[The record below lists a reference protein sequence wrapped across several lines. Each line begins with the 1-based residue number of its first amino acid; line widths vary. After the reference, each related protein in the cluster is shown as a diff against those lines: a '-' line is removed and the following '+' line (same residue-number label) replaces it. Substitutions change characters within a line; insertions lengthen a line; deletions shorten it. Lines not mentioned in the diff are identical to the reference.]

1 MKTLN
6 QIHAELET
14 ATERRGELW
23 HLLSQ
28 GHDQALADELHELEE
43 RIAALGANLVLCA
56 RKVERCEQAAAEL
69 SELGVRALGM
79 RCDVRDPGQVQTVC
93 ERTMEELGRLD
104 VLVNNAGTS
113 WGAPA
118 EETPLE
124 GWQKVVDVNLT
135 GVFLFSQAAGRMM
148 IDLGG

>member
-1 MKTLN
+1 
-6 QIHAELET
+6 
-14 ATERRGELW
+14 
-23 HLLSQ
+23 
-28 GHDQALADELHELEE
+28 
-43 RIAALGANLVLCA
+43 
-56 RKVERCEQAAAEL
+56 
-69 SELGVRALGM
+69 M
-79 RCDVRDPGQVQTVC
+79 RCDVRNRDDIQTVC

-148 IDLGG
+148 IDLGGGSIVNIASVAGLRGSPAGRIDAVAYDARNGGVSAFPRDLAHQW